1 MGKKNTKTLAN
12 KDAYREFL
20 FNTYKPL
27 VRLNVKKKKKK
38 QPNKKSAKE

>member
-20 FNTYKPL
+20 FNTDKPL
-27 VRLNVKKKKKK
+27 AQLNIKK
-38 QPNKKSAKE
+38 QTTQ